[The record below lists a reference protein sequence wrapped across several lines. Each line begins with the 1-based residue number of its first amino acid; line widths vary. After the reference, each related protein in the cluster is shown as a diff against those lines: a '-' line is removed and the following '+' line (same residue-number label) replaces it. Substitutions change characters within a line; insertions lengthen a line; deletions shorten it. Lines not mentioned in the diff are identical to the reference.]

1 MIFVID
7 IGTTRVKAA
16 LFDDR
21 GTCLNLGAT
30 DLSPSGQHSFREI
43 DAHLWLDALRELARK
58 ILGGAGRESARAA
71 DVLRA
76 IVVSGNGPTILPIDT
91 QGEPLASAIT
101 WLDRRA
107 LHESEEASK
116 ALHYPLDAAFNLPKI
131 LWLRRHEPVLYERAA
146 YFVSCP
152 EFVIGR
158 LTGEWT
164 TCLPNQG
171 YTRIVWDMAAI
182 SALGLDAGKFPRFA
196 RIGEVVGQVST
207 KAAVDFGLP
216 ARVPVVMG
224 GPDFFASL
232 LGTATV
238 APGRTCD
245 KGGTSEGI
253 NLCSS
258 KDAGDV
264 GALLVM
270 PHLVEPYF
278 NISGV
283 ISTSGAA
290 VSWFKENFLPSKSYK
305 DYYAMAATAAP
316 GASGLVFLPYLEG
329 ERSPHWDPDA
339 RGTFIGF
346 GLHHDLAA
354 AGRAVLEGTVFAMR
368 EVLEVMESAG
378 AYVED
383 MRATGLPALSPV
395 WNQIK
400 ADITGKRVM
409 VSTFSEPEL
418 AGCFAIGSWALG
430 DVPSLAEASEQVFV
444 PAHVF
449 EPNPATVGLY
459 DELYSIYLESYR
471 KLAPLFSAVAGIQ
484 RRLGLSQPGLSQ
496 SGLSQSGLSQPG
508 AGEEE
513 P

>member
-16 LFDDR
+16 LFDES
-21 GTCLNLGAT
+21 GSCLSLGAT
-30 DLSPSGQHSFREI
+30 ELSVEGQNSFREI
-43 DAHLWLDALRELARK
+43 DARLWLGALTKLARN
-58 ILGGAGRESARAA
+58 IIGGAGRENARAA
-71 DVLRA
+71 EDLQA
-76 IVVSGNGPTILPIDT
+76 IVVCGNGPTILPVDAR
-91 QGEPLASAIT
+91 GEPLAPAIT

-107 LHESEEASK
+107 KRESEEASA
-116 ALHYPLDAAFNLPKI
+116 ALRYPLDAAFNLPKI
-131 LWLRRHEPVLYERAA
+131 LWLRRHEPALYERAA
-146 YFVSCP
+146 RFISCP

-182 SALGLDAGKFPRFA
+182 GALGLDAEKFPRFA
-196 RIGEVVGQVST
+196 SIGEIVGEVREE
-207 KAAVDFGLP
+207 AAAAFGLP

-253 NLCSS
+253 NLCSA
-258 KDAGDV
+258 KDPGEV

-270 PHLVEPYF
+270 PHLVEPFF

-290 VSWFKENFLPSKSYK
+290 VSWFKEAFLPSKKYE

-339 RGTFIGF
+339 RGTFLGF

-354 AGRAVLEGTVFAMR
+354 MGRAVLEGTVFAMR
-368 EVLEVMESAG
+368 EVLDVMESAG
-378 AYVED
+378 ARVED
-383 MRATGLPALSPV
+383 MRATGLPSLSPV

-409 VSTFSEPEL
+409 VSSFSEPEL

-430 DVPSLAEASEQVFV
+430 EAPSLAEASERVFV
-444 PAHVF
+444 PARVF
-449 EPNPATVGLY
+449 EPNPATAGLY
-459 DELYSIYLESYR
+459 DDLFSIYLESYR
-471 KLAPLFSAVAGIQ
+471 KLAPLFPAVAGIQ
-484 RRLGLSQPGLSQ
+484 RRLGLSRS
-496 SGLSQSGLSQPG
+496 G

>member
-1 MIFVID
+1 LIFAID

-16 LFDDR
+16 LFDDN
-21 GTCLNLGAT
+21 GTCLGLDAS
-30 DLSPSGQHSFREI
+30 DLSISEQNSFREI
-43 DAHLWLDALRELARK
+43 DARLWLGALAELARK
-58 ILGGAGRESARAA
+58 LVVGAGRDGTRATEP
-71 DVLRA
+71 LRA
-76 IVVSGNGPTILPIDT
+76 IVVSGNGPTILPIDAR
-91 QGEPLASAIT
+91 GEPLAPAIT

-107 LHESEEASK
+107 QRESEEASA
-116 ALHYPLDAAFNLPKI
+116 ALRYPLDAAFNLPKI
-131 LWLRRHEPVLYERAA
+131 LWLRRNMPSLYRCAA
-146 YFVSCP
+146 RFLSCP

-182 SALGLDAGKFPRFA
+182 GALGLDAEKFPRFA
-196 RIGEVVGQVST
+196 GIGAIVGQVST
-207 KAAVDFGLP
+207 SASAEFGLP

-253 NLCSS
+253 NLCSAR
-258 KDAGDV
+258 DTGDV

-290 VSWFKENFLPSKSYK
+290 VSWFKDAFLPSKSYD

-316 GASGLVFLPYLEG
+316 GASGLVFLPYLAG

-339 RGTFIGF
+339 RGTFLGL

-354 AGRAVLEGTVFAMR
+354 LGRAVLEGTAFAMR
-368 EVLEVMESAG
+368 EVLDVMESAG
-378 AYVED
+378 ARVED
-383 MRATGLPALSPV
+383 MRATGLPSRSPV

-409 VSTFSEPEL
+409 VSSFSEPEL
-418 AGCFAIGSWALG
+418 AGCFAIASWAVG
-430 DVPSLAEASEQVFV
+430 DAPNLAAAAERVFV
-444 PAHVF
+444 PARVY
-449 EPNPATVGLY
+449 EPNPATAVLY
-459 DELYSIYLESYR
+459 DELYSIYLEGYR
-471 KLAPLFSAVAGIQ
+471 KLASLFPAVAGLQ
-484 RRLGLSQPGLSQ
+484 RRLGLSRPS
-496 SGLSQSGLSQPG
+496 